1 MSQFKKLASILV
13 AGVLVQTALAQVPG
27 ETYRLQPEDVLVIA
41 VYRVPEINAIL
52 PVGPDGN
59 ISAPFLGTVKAGGKT
74 VKELEADLTAAY
86 VDRLKL
92 NDPIVSV
99 TIREYRRVKASVGGF
114 VGRPGVYDMRPGDRL
129 LDLVNAGGGTST
141 NGRADLSKAYL
152 VKKNSQ
158 ERIPIDLRALLNGD
172 SSQNYVV
179 DDGDNLIVPEQNDN
193 RVIVAGRVQRA
204 GPVDYRENMTLTEVV
219 EQAGQIPRKSRLS
232 RVQVFRPL
240 PGRPGDFLAIEADLV
255 AFAGGKSAADNIV
268 MRPGDMVFVPDSGNV
283 DFEIINSIANVLF
296 IFDRFGFSPF
306 RSRN

>member
-1 MSQFKKLASILV
+1 M
-13 AGVLVQTALAQVPG
+13 VQTAIAQVPG
-27 ETYRLQPEDVLVIA
+27 ETYRLQPEDILIIA
-41 VYRVPEINAIL
+41 VYRVPEINAVL

-86 VDRLKL
+86 IDRLKL

-172 SSQNYVV
+172 SSQNYVL

-219 EQAGQIPRKSRLS
+219 EQAGQIPRKSKLS
-232 RVQVFRPL
+232 KVQVFRPI

-255 AFAGGKSAADNIV
+255 AFSGGKSAADNIV
-268 MRPGDMVFVPDSGNV
+268 MKPGDLVFVPDSGNI
-283 DFEIINSIANVLF
+283 DFEIINSIANVVF
-296 IFDRFGFSPF
+296 IFDRFGLNIFG
-306 RSRN
+306 SRN

>member
-1 MSQFKKLASILV
+1 MSQFRKLASILV
-13 AGVLVQTALAQVPG
+13 AAVMVQAAIAQVPG
-27 ETYRLQPEDVLVIA
+27 ETYRLQPEDVLIIA
-41 VYRVPEINAIL
+41 VYRVPEISAVL

-86 VDRLKL
+86 IDRLKL

-141 NGRADLSKAYL
+141 NGRADLSKAYM

-172 SSQNYVV
+172 SSQNFIL

-204 GPVDYRENMTLTEVV
+204 GPQDYRENMTLTEVV
-219 EQAGQIPRKSRLS
+219 EQAGQIPRKSKLS
-232 RVQVFRPL
+232 KVQVFRPL

-268 MRPGDMVFVPDSGNV
+268 MRPGDLVFVPDSGNV
-283 DFEIINSIANVLF
+283 DFELINSIANVLF

>member
-13 AGVLVQTALAQVPG
+13 AGVLVQAALAQVSG
-27 ETYRLQPEDVLVIA
+27 ETYRLQPEDVLIIA
-41 VYRVPEINAIL
+41 VYQLPEISAIV

-74 VKELEADLTAAY
+74 IKELEADLTAAY

-268 MRPGDMVFVPDSGNV
+268 MRPGDLVFVPDSGNV
-283 DFEIINSIANVLF
+283 DFEMINSIANVFF

>member
-13 AGVLVQTALAQVPG
+13 AVVMAQIAVAQVSI
-27 ETYRLQPEDVLVIA
+27 ETYRLQPEDILAIA

-86 VDRLKL
+86 IDRLKL

-129 LDLVNAGGGTST
+129 LDLINAGGGTST

-158 ERIPIDLRALLNGD
+158 ERIPIDLRSLLNGD
-172 SSQNYVV
+172 SSQNYVL

-219 EQAGQIPRKSRLS
+219 EQAGKIERKSKLS

-255 AFAGGKSAADNIV
+255 AFSGGKSAADNII
-268 MRPGDMVFVPDSGNV
+268 MKPGDLVFVPDSGNI
-283 DFEIINSIANVLF
+283 DFEIINSIANVVF
-296 IFDRFGFSPF
+296 IFDRFGLNIFGN
-306 RSRN
+306 R

>member
-1 MSQFKKLASILV
+1 MSQLRKLASILV
-13 AGVLVQTALAQVPG
+13 AGVLVQTAVAQVPG
-27 ETYRLQPEDVLVIA
+27 ETYRLQPEDVLIIA
-41 VYRVPEINAIL
+41 VYRVPEINAVL

-74 VKELEADLTAAY
+74 IKELEADLTAAY

-172 SSQNYVV
+172 SSQNYIV

-219 EQAGQIPRKSRLS
+219 EQAGQVPRKSKLS
-232 RVQVFRPL
+232 KVQVFRPL

-255 AFAGGKSAADNIV
+255 AFAGGKSAADNII
-268 MRPGDMVFVPDSGNV
+268 MRPGDLVFVPDSGNL
-283 DFEIINSIANVLF
+283 DFEIINSIANVIF
-296 IFDRFGFSPF
+296 IFDRFGINPLGTK
-306 RSRN
+306 N